1 MQWFSNMKIGYKM
14 SMLLICFLVFLAFI
28 GFTAL
33 GRVSDGNAK
42 IVELNDSRLVPIVNL
57 EDIKSSI
64 EYIRSQA
71 NSMMT
76 VGSDDA
82 KKQPIQDE
90 INNRAAE
97 TTKQVEA
104 YRNNTDFKEAIE
116 AYDAFI
122 AAKDVFLKKHGVG
135 AVNDGIPG
143 EIPGTALEGAASAA
157 GGSAGQTGAADSI
170 GAGSAVPAA
179 GGLEEIQAFDAS
191 RTAVVNAFDKL
202 INQQVANAK
211 ATYDDSRN
219 VYKRTLITLATA
231 LLVSALIVL
240 LIGFLITRSITVPV
254 KKVTTKLKEIASSGG
269 DLTGRIDYNSRDE
282 IGELG
287 SSFNEFAS
295 KLQMIIKEVSSVAEN
310 VADSSQQ
317 LNVQAA
323 ATSKSLKS
331 VSGTIAEIA
340 ASSSD
345 GAAVAEETT
354 ASLTEA
360 AAFSAA
366 TSQASRGTTESSR
379 RARSAAED
387 GAERIAEVVASI
399 TEIAASSEHVSGVMS
414 ELDESSKRIADML
427 KVIGDIAEQTNLL
440 ALNAAIEAARAGES
454 GRGFSVVAD
463 EIRKLADES
472 AAAAKQIAGLVQE
485 NGQRSSSAVDS
496 VKRVEDKVAAGVEKA
511 SQVSGNIEE
520 ILASITYIV
529 EQIEAIEDANA
540 RQAQSADEMSKAM
553 DQLSAA
559 SSDIAE
565 GTDNMKSEIDQQLG
579 LMGEVEKTT
588 GELAL
593 TAQRLR
599 TLTSGFTI

>member
-14 SMLLICFLVFLAFI
+14 GMLLICFLVFLAFI

-33 GRVSDGNAK
+33 KRVSDVNAK

-76 VGSDDA
+76 VGNDEA

-90 INNRAAE
+90 INQRAEE
-97 TTKQVEA
+97 TAKQVEA
-104 YRNNTDFKEAIE
+104 YRSNPEFQEAIE
-116 AYDAFI
+116 AYDAFVS
-122 AAKDVFLKKHGVG
+122 AKDVFLDKHGTGSV
-135 AVNDGIPG
+135 D
-143 EIPGTALEGAASAA
+143 EGMPA
-157 GGSAGQTGAADSI
+157 
-170 GAGSAVPAA
+170 AGSAAAAAPAA
-179 GGLEEIQAFDAS
+179 GGLEEIENFDAA
-191 RTAVVNAFDKL
+191 RTNVVSAFDKL
-202 INQQVANAK
+202 IKQQVGNAK
-211 ATYDDSRN
+211 ATYDDSRL
-219 VYKRTLITLATA
+219 VYNRTLITIGAA
-231 LLVSALIVL
+231 LLVSVLIVL

-254 KKVTTKLKEIASSGG
+254 RKVTTKLKEIASSGG
-269 DLTGRIDYNSRDE
+269 DLTRRIDYDSRDE
-282 IGELG
+282 IGELS
-287 SSFNEFAS
+287 SSFNEFAG
-295 KLQMIIKEVSSVAEN
+295 KLQMIIQEVSSVAEN
-310 VADSSQQ
+310 VADSSEQ

-323 ATSKSLKS
+323 ATSRSLKS

-379 RARSAAED
+379 RARSAAEN
-387 GAERIAEVVASI
+387 GAQRIAEVVASI
-399 TEIAASSEHVSGVMS
+399 TEIESSSKHVSGVMA
-414 ELDESSKRIADML
+414 ELDRSSKRIADRL
-427 KVIGDIAEQTNLL
+427 KIISDISEQTNLL
-440 ALNAAIEAARAGES
+440 ALNAAIEAARAGEA

-485 NGQRSSSAVDS
+485 NELKTGSAVDS
-496 VKRVEDKVAAGVEKA
+496 VQRVEAKIAAGVEKA
-511 SQVSGNIEE
+511 SQAGGNIEE
-520 ILASITYIV
+520 ILTSITYIV

-553 DQLSAA
+553 DQLSAS

-565 GTDNMKSEIDQQLG
+565 GTDQMKSEINQQLG
-579 LMGEVEKTT
+579 LMDQVEHTT
-588 GELAL
+588 SELAV
-593 TAQRLR
+593 TAKRLR
-599 TLTSGFTI
+599 TLTSGFTV